1 VSCSCLRALLLVL
14 HVLVLLLLLPWVH
27 RRQWQVQL
35 GCLEPCELQQ
45 GLVQQ
50 RAVAS
55 MAHLATGHCQLQQ
68 LHSAEVRQLA
78 EKVPQL
84 HGLRRL
90 LLHWLLL
97 LLLLLRL
104 FLRLFLLLLLLLHLL
119 LLVRSAHLTQ
129 GLQW

>member
-1 VSCSCLRALLLVL
+1 
-14 HVLVLLLLLPWVH
+14 
-27 RRQWQVQL
+27 
-35 GCLEPCELQQ
+35 
-45 GLVQQ
+45 
-50 RAVAS
+50 